1 MDILAFTDIHG
12 DHQRIADLKEA
23 AQHADIAICA
33 GDITIG
39 GHDIES
45 IVDALSNLPCDV
57 YLIHGNHEDPQ
68 TLQNLSLITDGV
80 SYIHKQIIDL
90 DDHHLIGYGGE
101 GFSFTTDDFEAFIQ
115 NTPIPNNNIILV
127 THQPPHNT
135 AVDKVRGRQAG
146 NNSFRTFIDAH
157 PVILSLSG
165 HLHENFGVQDTVNDV
180 TYMNPGPEGVILSV

>member
-12 DHQRIADLKEA
+12 DHQRIADLKES

-33 GDITIG
+33 GDITMG

-45 IVDALSNLPCDV
+45 IVAALSDLACDV
-57 YLIHGNHEDPQ
+57 YLVHGNHEEPQ
-68 TLQNLSLITDGV
+68 TLRNLSLITDGV
-80 SYIHKQIIDL
+80 SYIHKQVIDL

-101 GFSFTTDDFEAFIQ
+101 GFSFTTNDFDNFIQ
-115 NTPIPNNNIILV
+115 NTPIPNTNIILV

-180 TYMNPGPEGVILSV
+180 TYMNPGPEGIILSV